1 MGRPPCHFEH
11 RIIVARCDGKEGA
24 NLLWLFG
31 LFSPSAVAS
40 PDIGLNL
47 PADPSFRTSVC
58 LSCYMRAAE
67 KRKRR
72 AGARGPR
79 AGGRGREIS
88 FFLPSSHA
96 GRRGREG
103 GLSECG
109 RCVMGN
115 NIPPQKVVCTNT
127 TLSPRVSRSAP
138 HSTPRNI
145 PIRHSHRLFLA
156 SQLQRYARY
165 LQYVAAYIT
174 RIMDH
179 VSHPGKNEGNA
190 A

>member
-1 MGRPPCHFEH
+1 MSSRN
-11 RIIVARCDGKEGA
+11 RIIVARCDGNEGTYSLVFSLPP
-24 NLLWLFG
+24 LLPPPISALTFLLILPFG
-31 LFSPSAVAS
+31 QV
-40 PDIGLNL
+40 
-47 PADPSFRTSVC
+47 SVC
-58 LSCYMRAAE
+58 HVKCARRRSGSGGAGARAP
-67 KRKRR
+67 RR
-72 AGARGPR
+72 AGAAERFLFSYLPCW
-79 AGGRGREIS
+79 RGR
-88 FFLPSSHA
+88 
-96 GRRGREG
+96 G

-127 TLSPRVSRSAP
+127 TLSPHVSRSAP
-138 HSTPRNI
+138 RSTPRNI
-145 PIRHSHRLFLA
+145 PIRHSRRLFLA

>member
-1 MGRPPCHFEH
+1 MPDATGRRALTYYGSLGFSLPP
-11 RIIVARCDGKEGA
+11 
-24 NLLWLFG
+24 LLPPPISALTFLLILPFG
-31 LFSPSAVAS
+31 QV
-40 PDIGLNL
+40 
-47 PADPSFRTSVC
+47 SVC
-58 LSCYMRAAE
+58 HVICE
-67 KRKRR
+67 RR
-72 AGARGPR
+72 RSGSGGPGRGGR
-79 AGGRGREIS
+79 GGRGRAGAAER
-88 FFLPSSHA
+88 FLFSYLPPSHA
-96 GRRGREG
+96 GGRGREG